1 MTEQPTPEKSSWW
14 QTMPGIL
21 TASATVITAV
31 TGLLIAL
38 KPSVQS
44 QPAQTPNT
52 PASSALETP
61 STSSSPVEANTST
74 SPNNKPAKNAKK
86 AK

>member
-1 MTEQPTPEKSSWW
+1 MTEQPTPEKFSWW
-14 QTMPGIL
+14 QTIPGIL

-61 STSSSPVEANTST
+61 STSSSPVE
-74 SPNNKPAKNAKK
+74 SPNNKPAKNPRK